1 MDYDNMLY
9 RSLAHGTEYNNL
21 IPKPKYNKVLIGE
34 GNTDYS
40 IKEMAELVQE
50 SSHEC
55 QLLAQKLQASSLK
68 DCIANVKDF
77 AYNNFQ
83 YHADDAD
90 QMLRTLAYSWWVD
103 KITGIDCKSYS
114 IIVSSLLTEMGIN
127 HYIRKIKQPGF
138 APTEYTHVYVVVPM
152 DQQTNLLQNGYY
164 TVDGTLKTDIEPA
177 FVGTKDKF
185 MPGLQHYKLN
195 GALDVFSSNQ
205 ANGNQSIDFSSIIKK
220 ISISSLRN
228 VYSQFYCGLVQSAYG
243 YDLLEQQITKLN
255 TFFHEIIVS
264 MANNISKAN
273 YKELANDLSD
283 FLGYSECLYSGSNLV
298 DGYGDWNSCTTD
310 NLHAFEAAA
319 RFYRFTVYEA
329 LLAYIN
335 KYFDKTVAGKYSYT
349 NVGLENQGWVFV
361 EIEGHPWTPEIE
373 YYNLIPKYGLTTI
386 PAFEFTQP
394 LVDAVSHPLDLP
406 KFLNSLSTTITLIKT
421 VTNPGNAG
429 NAGNEGNGNGGNIDS
444 NLPPSNTTSTAGFG
458 WVAGIAIVLI
468 GYSLATS
475 KKELVPN
482 NKNTK

>member
-1 MDYDNMLY
+1 MDFDNMLY
-9 RSLAHGTEYNNL
+9 RSLAPGTEYNNL

-40 IKEMAELVQE
+40 IKEMAELVEE

-55 QLLAQKLQASSLK
+55 QLLAQKLQASSLQ

-103 KITGIDCKSYS
+103 KVTGIDCKSYS

-138 APTEYTHVYVVVPM
+138 APTEYTHVYVVVPK

-164 TVDGTLKTDIEPA
+164 TVDGTLKTDTEPA

-195 GALDVFSSNQ
+195 APMPLNGVDYEAIKDKIKSLNFSSVSGFIN
-205 ANGNQSIDFSSIIKK
+205 SIKCF
-220 ISISSLRN
+220 
-228 VYSQFYCGLVQSAYG
+228 GGSAYSPELF
-243 YDLLEQQITKLN
+243 DANINKTIS
-255 TFFHEIIVS
+255 FFNEIVNSINKSIV
-264 MANNISKAN
+264 NKDFTT
-273 YKELANDLSD
+273 LANDYAD
-283 FLGYSECLYSGSNLV
+283 FFGYMEVFYEGHNLV
-298 DGYGDWNSCTTD
+298 DAYGNWNSCTTQ
-310 NLHAFEAAA
+310 NLQAYKSFMRYYMDA
-319 RFYRFTVYEA
+319 VYPA
-329 LLAYIN
+329 LTG
-335 KYFDKTVAGKYSYT
+335 YFDKYLDKTQVSSHHYT
-349 NVGLENQGWVFV
+349 NNGIESQGWTFMEQYGYDFNIDVPVYQFS
-361 EIEGHPWTPEIE
+361 IKPGIDF
-373 YYNLIPKYGLTTI
+373 IP
-386 PAFEFTQP
+386 PFEFTQP
-394 LVDAVSHPLDLP
+394 LLDAATSTFNLP
-406 KFLNSLSTTITLIKT
+406 KFLTSLSTTVSLIKT
-421 VTNPGNAG
+421 VTNGGNTG
-429 NAGNEGNGNGGNIDS
+429 NTGNGSNGNGGNTDS
-444 NLPPSNTTSTAGFG
+444 NIPPSNTTSTAGFG
-458 WVAGIAIVLI
+458 WIAGIAIVLI